1 MTAYGGAD
9 QGAPAGPKHPE
20 QPEPIDIP
28 TDTQPPAPAMASSK
42 PTSKVPP
49 SAPQV
54 TPPTSKPSPSAEPRI
69 VIPIIE
75 YRGLCHTF
83 QALATSQSILTQQ
96 MTALRAHQ
104 EHIIATQ
111 AQNTAILRQIQ
122 HHLGI
127 ILALEHA
134 IPSPP
139 EPSQAPPFVDQ
150 PMPPEEPTTG
160 EVEAAEPSSPQHP
173 PPTI

>member
-20 QPEPIDIP
+20 QPNEPIDIP
-28 TDTQPPAPAMASSK
+28 ADTQPPTPAMASSE
-42 PTSKVPP
+42 PTSEVPP

-83 QALATSQSILTQQ
+83 QALATSQSILTQ
-96 MTALRAHQ
+96 
-104 EHIIATQ
+104 
-111 AQNTAILRQIQ
+111 
-122 HHLGI
+122 
-127 ILALEHA
+127 
-134 IPSPP
+134 
-139 EPSQAPPFVDQ
+139 
-150 PMPPEEPTTG
+150 
-160 EVEAAEPSSPQHP
+160 
-173 PPTI
+173 